1 MERIDY
7 PSLID
12 EAMRGVVRR
21 VLAMVAK
28 EGLPGKHHFFVSFAT
43 DFPGVRISPQLR
55 ERYPDEMTIVLQHQ
69 YWDLKVLEDQFSIML
84 SFNNIPE
91 KLVVPYA
98 ALTAFAD
105 PSIKFGLQFHSHP
118 TAEEEHHPSYGQDND
133 EKFQSDI
140 LGEAI
145 EEEPTGTEG
154 GGTGESH
161 KVVSLD
167 TFRKK

>member
-1 MERIDY
+1 MDRIDY

-21 VLAMVAK
+21 VLGMVAK
-28 EGLPGKHHFFVSFAT
+28 EGLPDKHHFFVSFST

-118 TAEEEHHPSYGQDND
+118 TATDEEHQPSYGQDND
-133 EKFQSDI
+133 EKFQSDL
-140 LGEAI
+140 LGEAV
-145 EEEPTGTEG
+145 EESTGTEG
-154 GGTGESH
+154 GGVGESH

-167 TFRKK
+167 LFRKK